1 VQAPIATAMI
11 TAPAATEP
19 LNVLLSTGQILLS
32 MTGSESAGHR
42 PGCVDEDLDQLL
54 GHRRGAESN
63 LVSASSSRSPLRL
76 HRGCLSG
83 IAASGR
89 IRLPVARVSQFPL
102 AGRRVSCPSRRQI
115 GRRRRAPSSAMT
127 GSLGSGASG
136 AIAHRHVKIRSG
148 QRVLCG
154 RTLRGSADTAGD
166 LSGAEASLSMLR
178 PRRHLRSIATVEP
191 RPYAIGGT
199 RA

>member
-1 VQAPIATAMI
+1 MA
-11 TAPAATEP
+11 
-19 LNVLLSTGQILLS
+19 
-32 MTGSESAGHR
+32 GSESAGHR

-54 GHRRGAESN
+54 GHRRDAESN
-63 LVSASSSRSPLRL
+63 LVSACRVGRL
-76 HRGCLSG
+76 SASHRRCRSG

-89 IRLPVARVSQFPL
+89 IRLPVARIPQFPL
-102 AGRRVSCPSRRQI
+102 AGRRVSRPSRRQI
-115 GRRRRAPSSAMT
+115 GRHRRAPSNATT
-127 GSLGSGASG
+127 GLLGSGASG
-136 AIAHRHVKIRSG
+136 ALPGAIAHRHLKIRSG

>member
-1 VQAPIATAMI
+1 MI

-63 LVSASSSRSPLRL
+63 LVSASSSRRL
-76 HRGCLSG
+76 SGSHRGCLSG

-89 IRLPVARVSQFPL
+89 IRLPVARIPQFPL
-102 AGRRVSCPSRRQI
+102 AGRRVSRPSRRQI
-115 GRRRRAPSSAMT
+115 GRHQRAPSTATT
-127 GSLGSGASG
+127 GSLGSGDSGALPG
-136 AIAHRHVKIRSG
+136 AIAHRHLKIRSG